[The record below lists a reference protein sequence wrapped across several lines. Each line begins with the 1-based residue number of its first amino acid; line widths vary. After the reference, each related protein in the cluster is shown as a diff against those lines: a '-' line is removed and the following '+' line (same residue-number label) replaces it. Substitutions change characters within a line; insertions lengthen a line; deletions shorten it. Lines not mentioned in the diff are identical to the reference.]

1 LLARIWGKHPIYKA
15 RRKYEILPIMNELSK
30 HEHELAR
37 LIVEIE
43 NNRIQ
48 MLLAFKKA
56 DDLAAA
62 IKSNKEALKKSKS
75 MQEAIENA

>member
-1 LLARIWGKHPIYKA
+1 LLLAGISGKHPIYNVE
-15 RRKYEILPIMNELSK
+15 RKDEILPIINDLSK
-30 HEHELAR
+30 YEYELAR

-56 DDLAAA
+56 DELSAA
-62 IKSNKEALKKSKS
+62 IKSNKESLKKSQS
-75 MQEAIENA
+75 RREAT